1 MGHAL
6 IQNLSL
12 IGNCLGTRS
21 DLERASVDYADRRLA
36 CTVDS
41 VFTDDDTL
49 PFLDRTFNDRER
61 FGKVVFRY
69 SPEDGEKTSKMSQN
83 SRAPR
88 QALADSDGVPRYC
101 FYLVA
106 LAAFFLDWV
115 TKWWALRTLEPGL
128 ALPTSFT
135 APTLTLVS
143 NTQGFRGL
151 ALPWAV
157 PRLYA
162 LVGIIV
168 LSGVFWI
175 AAMTPA
181 RAHRYLTAFGLILG
195 GGLGNVIELGVRGAA
210 TDFITM
216 GLGAFNLADVW
227 VTAGGMMYLWLRLR
241 DGIRKEGWKRTI
253 FESPPFPLIGVF
265 LPPSLRDT

>member
-1 MGHAL
+1 MFAIRVFKKTEL
-6 IQNLSL
+6 NRSVELS
-12 IGNCLGTRS
+12 
-21 DLERASVDYADRRLA
+21 SV
-36 CTVDS
+36 S
-41 VFTDDDTL
+41 GPS
-49 PFLDRTFNDRER
+49 PFSF
-61 FGKVVFRY
+61 
-69 SPEDGEKTSKMSQN
+69 S
-83 SRAPR
+83 
-88 QALADSDGVPRYC
+88 GVPRYY

-115 TKWWALRTLEPGL
+115 TKWWALRTLEPAL
-128 ALPTSFT
+128 ALPTSLT
-135 APTLTLVS
+135 APILTLVS

-151 ALPWAV
+151 ALPWAA

-175 AAMTPA
+175 AAMTPV

-210 TDFITM
+210 TDFITV

-241 DGIRKEGWKRTI
+241 DGIREEGWKRTI
-253 FESPPFPLIGVF
+253 FASPSFPLIGIL
-265 LPPSLRDT
+265 LPPSLCDT